1 MELNTFGNRFL
12 AVCIFF
18 CGPTLVAQEISFD
31 NAELDG
37 KPMPFLEFV
46 GWMERSDDLWI
57 TPFDLREG
65 FSIEDE
71 IISVNTESASP
82 SIIVPDESVDP

>member
-1 MELNTFGNRFL
+1 MNTFGNRFL

-18 CGPTLVAQEISFD
+18 YGHTLFAQEISVD
-31 NAELDG
+31 NAELDE
-37 KPMPFLEFV
+37 KSMPFLQFV

-65 FSIEDE
+65 FSIEEE

-82 SIIVPDESVDP
+82 SIIVPDESVDL

>member
-1 MELNTFGNRFL
+1 MNTFGIRFL
-12 AVCIFF
+12 AICIFF
-18 CGPTLVAQEISFD
+18 YGHTLFAQEISLD
-31 NAELDG
+31 NAELVE

-65 FSIEDE
+65 FSIEE
-71 IISVNTESASP
+71 ETISVNNDSVSP
-82 SIIVPDESVDP
+82 SIIVPDQLVDP

>member
-1 MELNTFGNRFL
+1 MNTFEIRFL
-12 AVCIFF
+12 AICIFF
-18 CGPTLVAQEISFD
+18 YGQTLFAQEISLD
-31 NAELDG
+31 NAELDE

-65 FSIEDE
+65 FSIEE
-71 IISVNTESASP
+71 VIISVNTESASP
-82 SIIVPDESVDP
+82 SIIVPLESVDP